1 MDKNDLN
8 KKIDTLSVP
17 DTTDSSVPNTTD
29 LNVPD
34 TTDSSVTDITENSK
48 KEAYSGANLM
58 DAEVIGSEGE
68 VIGSENNEVID
79 GNDTI
84 NREESTVEP
93 ASFIS
98 NVIGEGGKA
107 IEKLG
112 DKIVQEGTTILG
124 KDLGKDMVRNIT
136 KEKKGALV
144 IDTKT
149 GLPIFEDVLAPGQKD
164 LVTDF
169 LINAQKQNKVNFS
182 DDLGGKVTQKATI
195 QDVIDDSLN
204 AKLANYL
211 DPMIVTSK
219 DDFNLLVDSFMQT
232 RKIEKVTDNELLDLT
247 RNIGQK
253 DLYDRLGDVLSG
265 KNSLL
270 KEEFYRGTIELSL
283 INTRIQFFANKIT
296 DAKNVYTP
304 KDAEDFVDLIGQR
317 IQVTA
322 ALLKDSSD
330 TGSKLRLKQ
339 KMDSDDVGALEEVTI
354 LFNNFLLN
362 QEQGKNRVIQLASMI
377 SKLDSD
383 KTGIFLNKYANEI
396 VISKWRDVGVALG
409 KGTTTARRAIAEIF
423 VNSYLASPLSHIVN
437 ISSNAVFNVLT
448 VAEYGIAAAINKIPF
463 LETPDGIRF
472 SEVYEMMLS
481 YKDGAA
487 LGWHNGLK
495 SIINNKPISGANAK
509 LDLYKDQII
518 GSQLLGDKYKNS
530 MLGAGLEAIGVF
542 TTTPSRLLVG
552 EDEFA
557 KGIIYQQQLRRLSR
571 REANF
576 IFDRLR
582 RKGVSVEEA
591 KKQAGEVFVDSMQNP
606 SRALIKKVEN
616 EMVEGT
622 FNQPITNKHLKAIQ
636 DFAHIPEIKIFIPF
650 YRTIVNIFSE
660 TNKRIPFLNLMD
672 ERTRKIFLGPAGPE
686 KQLAIGKMIS
696 GAMMMSTMAYQSY
709 GNSKIGDNTIILG
722 MYPSS
727 AGEREAWKNAGLVPY
742 SIAKKQSD
750 GSYKCYS
757 FDRFEPVSALLAIGA
772 DIGYALT
779 RPDGFRSRVDSLDS
793 WALTKAAGGLDIFAA
808 GAISL
813 STYMNNQP
821 FIGGLGEV
829 LDLVRIEDDYKFD
842 KAVGK
847 IVGQFA
853 STTIS
858 FASGGVKGNI
868 TGNFGK
874 YWLDMQG
881 LAKRSSNITDKQYNA
896 YRNSWIAKLTGDE
909 NMPGWMKQSYIQYN
923 KLANNRPWGN
933 ENVPKDLT
941 FWGEEMPPPII
952 DGVLKYV
959 SPVRV
964 SNTRLNIVDEWMKE
978 NGLNVTFNTNKIRG
992 YDLTAEE
999 EYDFIKNYF
1008 NVATNPEN
1016 KLPGYEKTS
1025 DVLYNIMIEMQS
1037 KGFKNAT
1044 PTNQYATDGV
1054 DDKTLEAEGQIT
1066 IIQNIV
1072 SEAKKEAI
1080 YNFLR
1085 QDKYKHIARGIKRMV
1100 ERANKQ

>member
-1 MDKNDLN
+1 
-8 KKIDTLSVP
+8 
-17 DTTDSSVPNTTD
+17 
-29 LNVPD
+29 
-34 TTDSSVTDITENSK
+34 
-48 KEAYSGANLM
+48 
-58 DAEVIGSEGE
+58 
-68 VIGSENNEVID
+68 
-79 GNDTI
+79 
-84 NREESTVEP
+84 
-93 ASFIS
+93 
-98 NVIGEGGKA
+98 
-107 IEKLG
+107 
-112 DKIVQEGTTILG
+112 
-124 KDLGKDMVRNIT
+124 
-136 KEKKGALV
+136 
-144 IDTKT
+144 
-149 GLPIFEDVLAPGQKD
+149 
-164 LVTDF
+164 
-169 LINAQKQNKVNFS
+169 
-182 DDLGGKVTQKATI
+182 
-195 QDVIDDSLN
+195 
-204 AKLANYL
+204 
-211 DPMIVTSK
+211 
-219 DDFNLLVDSFMQT
+219 
-232 RKIEKVTDNELLDLT
+232 
-247 RNIGQK
+247 
-253 DLYDRLGDVLSG
+253 
-265 KNSLL
+265 
-270 KEEFYRGTIELSL
+270 
-283 INTRIQFFANKIT
+283 
-296 DAKNVYTP
+296 
-304 KDAEDFVDLIGQR
+304 
-317 IQVTA
+317 
-322 ALLKDSSD
+322 
-330 TGSKLRLKQ
+330 
-339 KMDSDDVGALEEVTI
+339 MDSVGDSVGALEEVTV
-354 LFNNFLLN
+354 LFNNFLSDK
-362 QEQGKNRVIQLASMI
+362 EQGKDRLIQLASFMDRLEGGKI
-377 SKLDSD
+377 GTFLDNI
-383 KTGIFLNKYANEI
+383 GGEI
-396 VISKWRDVGVALG
+396 KVSKWRDVGVALG

-448 VAEYGIAAAINKIPF
+448 VAEYGIAATINKVPF
-463 LETPDGIRF
+463 LESPDGIRF

-487 LGWHNGLK
+487 LGWHNGIK
-495 SIINNKPISGANAK
+495 SMINNKPMSGNNAK

-557 KGIIYQQQLRRLSR
+557 KGVIYQQQLRRLSR

-591 KKQAGEVFVDSMQNP
+591 KKQAGKVFVDSMANP
-606 SRALIKKVEN
+606 SRALINKVEN

-650 YRTIVNIFSE
+650 YRTVVNIFGE
-660 TNKRIPFLNLMD
+660 TNKRIPLLNLMD
-672 ERTRKIFLGPAGPE
+672 EKTRRIFLGPAGPE

-722 MYPSS
+722 MYP
-727 AGEREAWKNAGLVPY
+727 ATQGERKAWKNAGLIPY

-772 DIGYALT
+772 DIGYSLT
-779 RPDGFRSRVDSLDS
+779 RPDGFRSKVDSLDS
-793 WALTKAAGGLDIFAA
+793 WALTKAAGGLDVFAA
-808 GAISL
+808 GAISI
-813 STYMNNQP
+813 SSYMNNQP
-821 FIGGLGEV
+821 FIGGVGEV

-858 FASGGVKGNI
+858 FASGGVKGNV

-874 YWLDMQG
+874 YYLDMQG

-896 YRNSWIAKLTGDE
+896 YRNSWIAKLTDDE
-909 NMPGWMKQSYIQYN
+909 NMPGWLKESYIQYN

-933 ENVPKDLT
+933 ENLPKELT
-941 FWGEEMPPPII
+941 FWGEEMPPPIV

-959 SPVRV
+959 NPVRV
-964 SNTRLNIVDEWMKE
+964 ANTRLNIVDEWMKE

-1008 NVATNPEN
+1008 NVATNPEK
-1016 KLPGYEKTS
+1016 KLSGYEKTS

-1044 PTNQYATDGV
+1044 AKNQYATDGI
-1054 DDKTLEAEGQIT
+1054 DDKTLEAEGQIA

-1085 QDKYKHIARGIKRMV
+1085 QPKYAHIAKGIQRMV
-1100 ERANKQ
+1100 DRANK

>member
-8 KKIDTLSVP
+8 EKIDTLN
-17 DTTDSSVPNTTD
+17 VPNTTD
-29 LNVPD
+29 L
-34 TTDSSVTDITENSK
+34 SVTDTVENSQ
-48 KEAYSGANLM
+48 EETYSGPNLM
-58 DAEVIGSEGE
+58 KAVVINSEGDVIGSEDNA
-68 VIGSENNEVID
+68 VIN

-84 NREESTVEP
+84 NRKEFTVEP
-93 ASFIS
+93 ASIIS
-98 NVIGEGGKA
+98 KVIESGGKVVG
-107 IEKLG
+107 ELG
-112 DKIVQEGTTILG
+112 DEIVQKGTTTLGKKLG
-124 KDLGKDMVRNIT
+124 KDFIGNIT
-136 KEKKGALV
+136 KDIKGAMI
-144 IDTKT
+144 IDTRT
-149 GLPIFEDVLAPGQKD
+149 GLPRFEDVLAPGQQD

-169 LINAQKQNKVNFS
+169 LVNAQKQNKVNFS
-182 DDLGGKVTQKATI
+182 DELGGKVKQKETI
-195 QDVIDDSLN
+195 QNVIDDSLN

-219 DDFNLLVDSFMQT
+219 DDFNLLVDSFMET
-232 RKIEKVTDNELLDLT
+232 RKIGKVSDGELLDLT
-247 RNIGQK
+247 KNIGQK

-283 INTRIQFFANKIT
+283 INTKIQSFAKKIAGNKYE
-296 DAKNVYTP
+296 YTP
-304 KDAEDFVDLIGQR
+304 EDTKVFADLIGQR

-339 KMDSDDVGALEEVTI
+339 KIDSGDVGTLEEVTV
-354 LFNNFLLN
+354 LFNNFLN
-362 QEQGKNRVIQLASMI
+362 DKEKGKDRFIQLLSFMDRLEGGKI
-377 SKLDSD
+377 GTFLD
-383 KTGIFLNKYANEI
+383 KIGGEI
-396 VISKWRDVGVALG
+396 KVSKWRDVGVALG

-448 VAEYGIAAAINKIPF
+448 VAEYGIAATINKVPF
-463 LETPDGIRF
+463 LESADGIRF
-472 SEVYEMMLS
+472 SEVWEMMLS

-487 LGWHNGLK
+487 LGWHNGIK
-495 SIINNKPISGANAK
+495 SMINNKPMSGNNAK

-557 KGIIYQQQLRRLSR
+557 KGVIYQQQLRRLSR

-576 IFDRLR
+576 LFDSLR

-591 KKQAGEVFVDSMQNP
+591 KKQAGEVFVDSMANP

-650 YRTIVNIFSE
+650 YRTIVNIFGE
-660 TNKRIPFLNLMD
+660 TNKRIPLLNLMD
-672 ERTRKIFLGPAGPE
+672 EKTRKIFLGPAGPE
-686 KQLAIGKMIS
+686 KQLAIGKMLS

-722 MYPSS
+722 MYP
-727 AGEREAWKNAGLVPY
+727 ATQGERKAWKNAGLIPY

-772 DIGYALT
+772 DIGYSLT
-779 RPDGFRSRVDSLDS
+779 RPDGFRSKVDSLDS
-793 WALTKAAGGLDIFAA
+793 WELTKAAGGLDVFAA
-808 GAISL
+808 GAISI

-858 FASGGVKGNI
+858 FASGGVKGNV

-874 YWLDMQG
+874 YYLDMQG

-896 YRNSWIAKLTGDE
+896 YRNSWIAKLTDDE
-909 NMPGWMKQSYIQYN
+909 NMPGWLKQSYIQYN

-933 ENVPKDLT
+933 ENLPKELT

-964 SNTRLNIVDEWMKE
+964 ANTRLNIVDEWMKE

-1016 KLPGYEKTS
+1016 KLSGYEKTS

-1044 PTNQYATDGV
+1044 AKNQYATDGI
-1054 DDKTLEAEGQIT
+1054 DDKTLEAEGQIA

-1085 QDKYKHIARGIKRMV
+1085 QPKYAHIAKGIKRMV
-1100 ERANKQ
+1100 ERANK